1 MSLFEFDSGHLVP
14 AQFGRPTAQRL
25 GKELIAA
32 VRSQVLEL
40 VGRPL
45 FPVVWENN
53 SDSQLLAMDASGQTV
68 TVEVVEVLNAQ
79 SLVTA
84 LGRAGNFAALG
95 WLDLAAMYPAGH
107 EAFRSDWNE
116 FRESLPPRV
125 LSGPRVIIVA
135 DIITDDV
142 RPTLELLS
150 GAGVEVHELTLRQ
163 ASDGRRM
170 VDVSPVRGPIAE
182 RSQMVLTGRAARL
195 AELPADKTEPAVDDA
210 PVAAKEPAGTE
221 EPVDS
226 DEPAADGA
234 PAPTNTPEI
243 NGSADQEQR
252 TLDAPSDE
260 DESVAEVAAG
270 RHISAVADP
279 PEYTL
284 LMDDAARALRE
295 IAQYV
300 GEDITLVW
308 LQLRRG
314 VRHEALLQESGVM
327 VIADGRE
334 FRDPDAA
341 ACAVSGREDV
351 DGWRVWRFGEAGANL
366 ADAREELAE
375 LMGQED

>member
-14 AQFGRPTAQRL
+14 AHFGRPTAQRL

-32 VRSQVLEL
+32 VRNQVLEL

-45 FPVVWENN
+45 FPVVWESN

-68 TVEVVEVLNAQ
+68 TVEVLEVLNAQ

-95 WLDLAAMYPAGH
+95 WLDLAAMYPAGQ

-163 ASDGRRM
+163 ANDGRRM
-170 VDVSPVRGPIAE
+170 VDVSPVRGPIAQ

-195 AELPADKTEPAVDDA
+195 AELPTEKPE
-210 PVAAKEPAGTE
+210 PVAE
-221 EPVDS
+221 ET
-226 DEPAADGA
+226 EPAADDQPVAGDPGGVEEAEAERIEAGA
-234 PAPTNTPEI
+234 AKEFAGDQQSFSGEQSTGTEETTEAP
-243 NGSADQEQR
+243 
-252 TLDAPSDE
+252 
-260 DESVAEVAAG
+260 AG
-270 RHISAVADP
+270 RHAGEVADP
-279 PEYTL
+279 PEYTV
-284 LMDDAARALRE
+284 LMDDAARALHE

-314 VRHEALLQESGVM
+314 VRHEAVLQESGVM

-341 ACAVSGREDV
+341 ACAVSGRDDV
-351 DGWRVWRFGEAGANL
+351 DGWRVWRFGDAGANL

-375 LMGQED
+375 MMEEEK